1 MLLRPLFQQGIKFLG
16 YLIGISPAV
25 YIPLAMKF
33 NPFSWTQFGPF
44 TFQTSRVLHYL
55 AYFLMGISLG
65 AYGIEREILA
75 SGGKLVRRWLLWS
88 LAAVVVF
95 IACSALFIMIV
106 TTKAA
111 SAPWQ
116 AIRDVIFPITCATT
130 SLAMLAVF
138 VRFAKKSRSIF
149 DSRCDNAYGVYLVHY
164 AFVSWLQY
172 ALIKFH
178 LSGFTKFTV
187 VFLSAVALSWIT
199 TAALRRIPAV
209 ARIV

>member
-1 MLLRPLFQQGIKFLG
+1 MLLRPLFQQAIKFLG
-16 YLIGISPAV
+16 YLIGISAAA

-65 AYGIEREILA
+65 AYGIERGILA

-149 DSRCDNAYGVYLVHY
+149 DSLCDNAYGVYLVHY

-178 LSGFTKFTV
+178 HRASLS
-187 VFLSAVALSWIT
+187 SQ
-199 TAALRRIPAV
+199 
-209 ARIV
+209 